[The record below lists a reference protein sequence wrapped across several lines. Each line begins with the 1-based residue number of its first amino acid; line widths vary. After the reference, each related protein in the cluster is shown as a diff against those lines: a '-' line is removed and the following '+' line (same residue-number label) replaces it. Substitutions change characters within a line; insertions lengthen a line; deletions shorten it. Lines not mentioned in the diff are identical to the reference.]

1 MRLAPLMFRLV
12 LAFFAAML
20 SLTALAIAEDAPSG
34 GTALDFAVSPPVI
47 ELGPSMLPRGTKD
60 AADPEGGWFTIA
72 VQNRSQSLV
81 ARVLTAAERPD
92 TALAIEPK
100 RGRPVLVEAAAG
112 DEAVVIERAIAF
124 GTNAFRVLVPPGHAA
139 TLALH
144 FRNADANPSLLAWTE
159 PALVAHNRQE
169 GILAGLVSGFLLA
182 ATAFA
187 AGAAILSSR
196 MFPRWAAL
204 FLLGILVAQLT
215 ASGVFDTTPLV
226 DLSGPYALFAFAV
239 AFAVAAGIRLVDY
252 VAQFEAFRPQAA
264 QWRNAAV
271 VVMLGAGVAALA
283 GVPAVGL
290 AIRLCALIG
299 AAACA
304 GYLAHCGRIG
314 IAAARRL
321 APAAAILALV
331 TAAAAFNALGLFG
344 VNLVAS
350 NAIGGFA
357 AAGALL
363 VALATAVPV
372 EHSLERLREFREA
385 HKGDDSQATLTDE
398 AYDRDRELAAVAAS
412 HQGVFDFDFETGL
425 LSLSAEAASL
435 LELPAGAVE
444 INRESWMERIHPDDR
459 IVFEQ
464 ALTTYRQH
472 PGTAFRVEF
481 RIRAAGGRTIW
492 CELRATM
499 TGQATEAERCLG
511 LIADVTTR
519 KNLDAAESLDL
530 GDDLTGLGNRAALQ
544 ARLEEIGEDLARS
557 TLAVFDLDRFKAVND
572 SLGRDGAD
580 VALAAFVERLEQ
592 RFVSER
598 SSGRLSLYRV
608 GGDMFAALAFDIGNP
623 DVFAENVLAVTTEP
637 FNIAGREVYLVA
649 SVGVATGNLAEG
661 GQDLLAQAELAMV
674 EAKRQGGARV
684 SSYSDSSEQARPRDR
699 VALEAELRRA
709 LERDEIE
716 VHYQP
721 IVRLKDR
728 KVAGFES
735 LLRWRHPTRGLIEPE
750 SFVPH
755 AEESGLILPLGRF
768 VLQRAMR
775 DLAQWQRLFPARP
788 PLFVSVNIAWR
799 QISEDAFADEFA
811 ILLGSADIA
820 KRSLKLEVTES
831 AVMSGA
837 DRAEVALQRL
847 RDLGAGLAV
856 DDFGTGHSS
865 LSHLRRFPFEAIKI
879 DKSFLKGAYDK
890 SGAAI
895 LRSIIAL
902 AHELKL
908 AVVVEGVEA
917 QQEVGHLIEMGC
929 EYGQGFYFGAAIA
942 GPEVSAFLAAAR
954 TG

>member
-1 MRLAPLMFRLV
+1 MLCG
-12 LAFFAAML
+12 AML
-20 SLTALAIAEDAPSG
+20 PVTAILLAVTLARAEEAPSN
-34 GTALDFAVSPPVI
+34 TALDFAVPPPVI
-47 ELGPSMLPRGTKD
+47 DLGPSVLPREVKD
-60 AADPEGGWFTIA
+60 QADPEGSWFTIA
-72 VQNRSQSLV
+72 VQNRGMRPI
-81 ARVLTAAERPD
+81 ARVLTAAEPAD
-92 TALAIEPK
+92 FSLAVEPK
-100 RGRPVLVEAAAG
+100 RGRPLLLEAAVA
-112 DEAVVIERAIAF
+112 DEAIVIERAIAF
-124 GTNAFRVLVPPGHAA
+124 GPNAFRVLVPPGHAA

-144 FRNADANPSLLAWTE
+144 FENVEDRPALLAWTE
-159 PALVAHNRQE
+159 PALIAHNRQE
-169 GILAGLVSGFLLA
+169 GILAGLVSGFLIA
-182 ATAFA
+182 AMAFA
-187 AGAAILSSR
+187 AGAAILTSR
-196 MFPRWAAL
+196 MFPRWATL
-204 FLLGILVAQLT
+204 FLFATLIAQIT
-215 ASGVFDTTPLV
+215 ATGVFDGTFITAF
-226 DLSGPYALFAFAV
+226 SGPYALFSLAV
-239 AFAVAAGIRLVDY
+239 ALALAAGVRLVDY
-252 VAQFEAFRPQAA
+252 VAQFEAFRPKAA
-264 QWRNAAV
+264 QWRNLALVIILA
-271 VVMLGAGVAALA
+271 AGVAAYA
-283 GVPAVGL
+283 GVPIMGL
-290 AIRLCALIG
+290 LIRVCALVG

-321 APAAAILALV
+321 APAATIFALV
-331 TAAAAFNALGLFG
+331 TAAAAFNALGFFG
-344 VNLVAS
+344 VNLVAA
-350 NAIGGFA
+350 NAIGGFS

-385 HKGDDSQATLTDE
+385 HKGDDVQATITDE
-398 AYDRDRELAAVAAS
+398 TYDLVRDHAAVAAS

-435 LELPAGAVE
+435 LGLPAGAVE
-444 INRESWMERIHPDDR
+444 INRESWMDRIHPDDR

-481 RIRAAGGRTIW
+481 RIRGAGGRTVW

-511 LIADVTTR
+511 LIADVTAR
-519 KNLDAAESLDL
+519 KKFDATEAPDFV
-530 GDDLTGLGNRAALQ
+530 DALTGLGNRAALQ
-544 ARLEEIGEDLARS
+544 ARLQEIGADLPRS

-580 VALAAFVERLEQ
+580 VALAAFVDRLEQ
-592 RFVSER
+592 RFITER
-598 SSGRLSLYRV
+598 TSGRITFYRV
-608 GGDMFAALAFDIGNP
+608 GGDMFAALGLDIGDP
-623 DVFAENVLAVTTEP
+623 GAFAENVLEVTAAP
-637 FNIAGREVYLVA
+637 FSIADREVYLVA
-649 SVGVATGNLAEG
+649 SIGVASGNLAED
-661 GQDLLAQAELAMV
+661 GQDLLAQGELAMV

-684 SSYSDSSEQARPRDR
+684 AAYSSTSAPSRPRDP
-699 VALEAELRRA
+699 VALDSDLRRA

-728 KVAGFES
+728 RVAGFES
-735 LLRWRHPTRGLIEPE
+735 LVRWRHPSRGLIEPE
-750 SFVPH
+750 TFVPH

-768 VLQRAMR
+768 VLERAAR
-775 DLAQWQRLFPARP
+775 DLAQWQKLFPSRP
-788 PLFVSVNIAWR
+788 PLFVSVNVAWR

-811 ILLGSADIA
+811 TLLESTDLA

-831 AVMSGA
+831 AVMSGTE
-837 DRAEVALQRL
+837 RAEAALQRL

-879 DKSFLKGAYDK
+879 DKSFLKGAQEK

-908 AVVVEGVEA
+908 AVVAEGVEA
-917 QQEVGHLIEMGC
+917 QQEVARLAEMGC
-929 EYGQGFYFGAAIA
+929 EYGQGFYFGSAIA
-942 GPEVSAFLAAAR
+942 GPEVAAFLAAAR
-954 TG
+954 VG